1 MNSYSIHKALDAFLE
16 NTAAALFL
24 PVAWENTAFTP
35 PADGAY
41 LEADFLPAENEDFTI
56 QGSVT
61 LKRGIYQ
68 VTVVTPIGSGSQKAE
83 KLASQI
89 VDAFGNNVR
98 IPATAPMYV
107 NGEPSV
113 FSGIVD
119 DTGYR
124 TAISIAY
131 TVTA

>member
-1 MNSYSIHKALDAFLE
+1 MNSYNIHKALDAFLE
-16 NTAAALFL
+16 NVATGLFL
-24 PVAWENTAFTP
+24 PVAWENTSFTP
-35 PADGAY
+35 PGDGVY

-68 VTVVTPIGSGSQKAE
+68 VTVVTPIGSGTQKAE
-83 KLASQI
+83 KLASGI
-89 VDAFGNNVR
+89 VDAFANNVR
-98 IPATAPMYV
+98 IPAPAPMYV

-113 FSGIVD
+113 FGGIKD
-119 DTGYR
+119 DTALR
-124 TAISIAY
+124 TAVSIAY